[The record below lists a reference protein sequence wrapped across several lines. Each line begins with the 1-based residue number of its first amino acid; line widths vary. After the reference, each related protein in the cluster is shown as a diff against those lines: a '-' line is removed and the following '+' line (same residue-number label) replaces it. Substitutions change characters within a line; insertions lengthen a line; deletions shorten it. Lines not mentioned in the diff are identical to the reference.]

1 MPTRSCVDL
10 KDQLGLRV
18 TKRVK
23 NPAACATVPP
33 VAGSSKD
40 GLSADEAYEHRR
52 RSLEF
57 WAAAGGAKASMC
69 TVERTSCG
77 GVLRAIDA
85 DQVHAIVDLLETPL
99 GIYPCATVR
108 TRDLLW
114 ADLGRDWSLSAP
126 LPVRPEWVDGDDDE
140 LENVSVTPSPDVQA
154 VHGLG
159 IGAATAAAGSTPANE
174 KYFVQP
180 PANEKY
186 FVQRF
191 MLFSRYDEGVQLDD
205 EGWFSV
211 TPEVLARHIAERC
224 RCDLIL
230 DAFAGVGGNAI
241 QFAFEC
247 ERVLAIELDRPRLLL
262 AQHNARVYEV
272 ADRIEWMHGDFLA
285 LAPSLK
291 ADVVFLSPPWG
302 GPEYTQAKTFDL
314 VTMMGGLDGAEILRA
329 ALRIAPNVAYF
340 LPRNADE
347 RQIAQL
353 AAEAGVPVEIERCRL
368 NGHPKGI
375 MAYFGFEQE
384 VG

>member
-18 TKRVK
+18 TKREK
-23 NPAACATVPP
+23 NPAACATAPP

-40 GLSADEAYEHRR
+40 GSSADEAYEHRR

-69 TVERTSCG
+69 TVERTTCG
-77 GVLRAIDA
+77 GVLRAVDA

-114 ADLGRDWSLSAP
+114 ADLSGDWSLSAP
-126 LPVRPEWVDGDDDE
+126 LPVRPEWVDGDGDE

-154 VHGLG
+154 LLGLG

-174 KYFVQP
+174 KYFVQR
-180 PANEKY
+180 Y
-186 FVQRF
+186 

-262 AQHNARVYEV
+262 AQPEVKPIGLGVLAIVSLFFMFNIARKASTRE
-272 ADRIEWMHGDFLA
+272 DL
-285 LAPSLK
+285 PS
-291 ADVVFLSPPWG
+291 
-302 GPEYTQAKTFDL
+302 
-314 VTMMGGLDGAEILRA
+314 AEEL
-329 ALRIAPNVAYF
+329 
-340 LPRNADE
+340 
-347 RQIAQL
+347 
-353 AAEAGVPVEIERCRL
+353 AGVPPKLESDDAEIVGEADEATPALEAMELDDESLRRAQMLEQL
-368 NGHPKGI
+368 NELADREPAEIAGI
-375 MAYFGFEQE
+375 LRRWMRTTA
-384 VG
+384 